1 MRAPEALEPPLGMAE
16 ASRVLA
22 ATGALTRDAT
32 MPLWL
37 QLRQRIERAIADR
50 RLPPDSHLPS
60 EHGLCRLFGVSRTVV
75 REALGGL
82 ANAGRIVKVRRRGVF
97 VARPRT
103 DQDFAANNLGFFGEM
118 TGKGHKVTTRIFSQ
132 ARRPPTARE
141 AEMLALPP
149 NALVVSLRRLAY
161 ADGEPRVLGTISLPA
176 HAVPGLEAVD
186 LADRS
191 LYTALRER
199 YDMTVAS
206 AERWFDAVLPT
217 PEQAALLEITTA
229 MPVIAIESRACRV
242 NGTPIEYYTAVYNG
256 RHGRLHLVVPG
267 GCGMAGSGMAGGGPA
282 PGSLAEARR

>member
-1 MRAPEALEPPLGMAE
+1 VIEQPLGMAE

-22 ATGALTRDAT
+22 AAGALTRDAAV
-32 MPLWL
+32 PLWL
-37 QLRQRIERAIADR
+37 QLRQRIDQAIADR

-60 EHGLCRLFGVSRTVV
+60 EHGLCRMFGVSRTVV

-82 ANAGRIVKVRRRGVF
+82 ASAGSIVKVRRRGVF
-97 VARPRT
+97 VARPRA
-103 DQDFAANNLGFFGEM
+103 DQDFAASNVGFFGEM
-118 TGKGHKVTTRIFSQ
+118 SGKGHKVTTRIFSQ
-132 ARRPPTARE
+132 ERRAPSARE

-149 NALVVSLRRLAY
+149 GSEVVALTRLAY

-191 LYTALRER
+191 LYATLRER
-199 YDMTVAS
+199 YAIAVAS

-229 MPVIAIESRACRV
+229 MPVIAIESRACRA

-256 RHGRLHLVVPG
+256 RHGRLHIVVPEG
-267 GCGMAGSGMAGGGPA
+267 RM
-282 PGSLAEARR
+282 AEAVR